1 MYIYDM
7 RFTKHALERMQE
19 RGISEKQVLTALANS
34 TSFRQSKSA
43 EDVYVAE
50 GEADGRLLKVVFNP
64 AVRAVLTA
72 YWAGKKKGAGYGKN

>member
-1 MYIYDM
+1 MYIYNM

-34 TSFRQSKSA
+34 TSFRQSNST
-43 EDVYVAE
+43 EDVYVAD

-64 AVRAVLTA
+64 ALRVVLTT
-72 YWAGKKKGAGYGKN
+72 YWVGKKKGAVYGKN